1 MPLELKTRQHIND
14 SKQHVTEVEKK
25 LHNMDSTQA
34 CYIQK
39 EQLKMTKDMVH
50 YQSNVKLMDH

>member
-1 MPLELKTRQHIND
+1 MHTHVMSLELKTRQHIND
-14 SKQHVTEVEKK
+14 SKQHVTEVDKK
-25 LHNMDSTQA
+25 LHKMDSTQA

-50 YQSNVKLMDH
+50 